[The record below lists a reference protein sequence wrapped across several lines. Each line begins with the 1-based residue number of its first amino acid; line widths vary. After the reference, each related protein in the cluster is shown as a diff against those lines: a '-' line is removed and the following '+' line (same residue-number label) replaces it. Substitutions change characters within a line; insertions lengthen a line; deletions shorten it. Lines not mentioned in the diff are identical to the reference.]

1 MGRCSGCRILTPTS
15 TRAFGAWRCTVA
27 IAFVFAL
34 ALSACGVERTLDG
47 AKLEA
52 DITAQLLPGYPGAIR
67 SVSCPNSADPQ
78 PGQSLLCVA
87 TLGGQVI
94 DVNVELGGTAE
105 ALTTTAAVD
114 ARFVAVNEVAALL
127 GATFGDELGLVTSVD
142 CGQPVMVLDVDQP
155 VVCEAIDPSG
165 VTRAFDVRVD
175 DAGLITLD
183 LR

>member
-1 MGRCSGCRILTPTS
+1 LTPAS
-15 TRAFGAWRCTVA
+15 TPERHALRRSVAVA
-27 IAFVFAL
+27 IACAL
-34 ALSACGVERTLDG
+34 TLSACAVERTLDG
-47 AKLEA
+47 AQLET

-67 SVSCPNSADPQ
+67 SVSCPDSADPQ

-94 DVNVELGGTAE
+94 DVHVDLGGTAE
-105 ALTTTAAVD
+105 ALTTTATVD

-127 GATFGDELGLVTSVD
+127 AATFGDELGLVTSVD
-142 CGQPVMVLDVDQP
+142 CGQPVMVLDVDEP

-165 VTRAFDVRVD
+165 VSRAFDVRVD
-175 DAGLITLD
+175 NAGLITLD

>member
-114 ARFVAVNEVAALL
+114 AHCLRVCI
-127 GATFGDELGLVTSVD
+127 GLV
-142 CGQPVMVLDVDQP
+142 C
-155 VVCEAIDPSG
+155 
-165 VTRAFDVRVD
+165 VR
-175 DAGLITLD
+175 G
-183 LR
+183 